1 MLIKTFESFSE
12 EMDEREYTIDELPA
26 AIRSDVIERE
36 RSYEYEYIHEDWYED
51 TIDSIKAELEE
62 LGLHDIKIE
71 FTGFHSQGDGA
82 SFTADLYSEDK
93 NSFVEKTLGLKDIP
107 KDVASELA
115 ISIVRT
121 DRQHCHENTIRGE
134 VVVDGEDEVQRVS
147 PFTGKPI
154 FVDLEPLMIDVE
166 PYAEEIEE
174 ALTEW
179 ARNKSRE
186 IYDTLGKEYEEMFSD
201 ETIIDS
207 MRMRGT
213 KFDSKGNEIEE

>member
-12 EMDEREYTIDELPA
+12 DLDGKEYTIDELPA
-26 AIRSDVIERE
+26 AIRNDVIERE
-36 RSYEYEYIHEDWYED
+36 RSYEYEHIYEDWYED
-51 TIDSIKAELEE
+51 TFDSIKAELEE
-62 LGLHDIKIE
+62 LGLHDIEIE
-71 FTGFHSQGDGA
+71 FSGFHSQGDGA

-115 ISIVRT
+115 ISIVRI

-134 VVVDGEDEVQRVS
+134 VEVDGEDEIQRVS

-166 PYAEEIEE
+166 PYAEEIEA
-174 ALTEW
+174 ALTKW
-179 ARNKSRE
+179 ARSKSIE
-186 IYDTLGKEYEEMFSD
+186 IYDTLRKAYEEMFSD
-201 ETIIDS
+201 ETIINS
-207 MRMRGT
+207 IRMRET
-213 KFDSKGNEIEE
+213 KFDSGGNEI

>member
-12 EMDEREYTIDELPA
+12 DLEGKEYTIDELPA

-36 RSYEYEYIHEDWYED
+36 RSYEHEHIPEEWYED
-51 TIDSIKAELEE
+51 TFDSIKAELEE
-62 LGLHDIKIE
+62 LGLHDIEIE

-93 NSFVEKTLGLKDIP
+93 NSFIETTLGLKDIP
-107 KDVASELA
+107 KNVPEEL
-115 ISIVRT
+115 SMCIVRT
-121 DRQHCHENTIRGE
+121 DRQHSHENTIRGE
-134 VVVDGEDEVQRVS
+134 VEVDGEDEVQRFS
-147 PFTGKPI
+147 QLTGKAMSI
-154 FVDLEPLMIDVE
+154 ELEPLMIDVE

-186 IYDTLGKEYEEMFSD
+186 IYDTLRKEYEGMFSD
-201 ETIIDS
+201 ETIIS
-207 MRMRGT
+207 SIRMRGT
-213 KFDSKGNEIEE
+213 KFDSNGNEI